1 MKSSSFFGASGVT
14 QTRGFIRPCSIFS
27 VRLLTVLGAMVSIEG
42 CLALGSEEGAE
53 KCRAL
58 DVSRDDLDI

>member
-1 MKSSSFFGASGVT
+1 MFCTCV
-14 QTRGFIRPCSIFS
+14 
-27 VRLLTVLGAMVSIEG
+27 LTVLGAMVSLEG